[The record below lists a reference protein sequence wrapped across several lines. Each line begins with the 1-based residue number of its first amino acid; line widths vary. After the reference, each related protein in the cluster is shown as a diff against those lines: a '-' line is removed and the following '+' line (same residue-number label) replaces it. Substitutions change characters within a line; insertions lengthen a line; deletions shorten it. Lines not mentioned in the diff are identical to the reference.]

1 MTPMNGAEA
10 LVRTLVNAGVT
21 TCFANPG
28 TSEMHFV
35 SALDR
40 VPGMRCVLGLAETVV
55 TGCADGYGRMMGCPA
70 ATLLHCGPG
79 LANGLA
85 NLHNAKR
92 AYTPVVNIVGDHA
105 TYHVAYDTPLT
116 SDVESLARPMSQ
128 WVRLSRHA
136 RSVADDAALAV
147 QAARTAPGGVATL
160 ILPADT
166 AWTESDGPQRPHPV
180 PARRQASSQHIDQ
193 AARALRAQGADGAAM
208 ILLGTGGLT
217 EAGQLAAWRIAR
229 ATGAALR
236 TTTFVARMPRGHGRP
251 PIDRLP
257 YAVNQALATLA
268 PVRTL
273 ILAGAPAPAAFFAY
287 PDKPSELCAQGTT
300 VIPLAGVDED
310 AEAALIALAEAL
322 RAPRQVDLGLPAPET
337 GMPSGAFT
345 PAAFGQVLA
354 RLLPHDGIV
363 MEDAVTSGR
372 GLFTPTFQ
380 AAAHDW
386 LQNTGGAIGGGI
398 PTATGAAIAC
408 PDRPVICL
416 QADGAGMY
424 SLQGLWTQARE
435 RLNVVTIVFANRA
448 YAILQGELRAVG
460 AVPGPASDA
469 LFSLNDPALD
479 WVRLA
484 QGMGVPAERT
494 DTMEGLADALSRA
507 LHAQGPY
514 LIELLC

>member
-1 MTPMNGAEA
+1 MNGAEA
-10 LVRTLVNAGVT
+10 LARTLVGAKVT
-21 TCFANPG
+21 ACFANPG

-55 TGCADGYGRMMGCPA
+55 TGCADGYGRMTGHPA

-105 TYHVAYDTPLT
+105 TYHVGHDTPLT
-116 SDVESLARPMSQ
+116 CDVAALAHPVSR

-136 RSVADDAALAV
+136 REVADDAALAV
-147 QAARTAPGGVATL
+147 QAACGAPGGVATL

-166 AWTESDGPQRPHPV
+166 AWSPSAGPRPALPV
-180 PARRQASSQHIDQ
+180 PDRPQVESPRIDE
-193 AARALRAQGADGAAM
+193 AARALRQGQPAM
-208 ILLGTGGLT
+208 ILLGTSALSQAGLS
-217 EAGQLAAWRIAR
+217 AAWRLAG

-236 TTTFVARMPRGHGRP
+236 TTTFVARMPRGQGRP

-257 YAVNQALATLA
+257 YAVDQAVAELA
-268 PVRTL
+268 PMRTL

-287 PDKPSELCAQGTT
+287 PDKPSELWAPGTH
-300 VIPLAGVDED
+300 VLSLAGTGED
-310 AEAALIALAEAL
+310 AETALIALADAL
-322 RAPRQVDLGLPAPET
+322 AAPVRPLGPPPAPGPGLPHGP
-337 GMPSGAFT
+337 FT

-354 RLLPHDGIV
+354 GLLPAGSIV

-372 GLFTPTFQ
+372 GLFGPTFG
-380 AAAHDW
+380 AAPHDW
-386 LQNTGGAIGGGI
+386 LQNTGGAIGGGM

-408 PDRPVICL
+408 PDRPVVCL

-424 SLQGLWTQARE
+424 SLQALWTQARE
-435 RLNVVTIVFANRA
+435 SLKVVTIVFSNRA
-448 YAILQGELRAVG
+448 YRILQAELHAVG
-460 AVPGPASDA
+460 ATPGPASEA
-469 LFSLNDPALD
+469 LFKLTEPSLD
-479 WVRLA
+479 WVSLA
-484 QGMGVPAERT
+484 QGMGVPARRV
-494 DTMEGLADALSRA
+494 DTMQDLADALGRA
-507 LHAQGPY
+507 LRSQGPF